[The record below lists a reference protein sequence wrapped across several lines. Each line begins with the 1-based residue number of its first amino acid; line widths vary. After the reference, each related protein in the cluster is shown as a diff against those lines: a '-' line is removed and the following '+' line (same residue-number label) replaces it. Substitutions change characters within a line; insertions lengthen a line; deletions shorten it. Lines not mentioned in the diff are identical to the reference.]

1 MSTPKRILI
10 VGASRGIG
18 LGLTREFAQRG
29 WHVVASER
37 STSDDL
43 HAVSK
48 EHDGAVEIVTIDVTQ
63 PASYDGLAERMG
75 DQSFDAIIVNAG
87 IKGADHQS
95 AEAATREEIAHVML
109 TNAFGPARLGKALL
123 PLVKDGGCLGFMSS
137 RMGSIA
143 DSSGGFEF
151 YRASKAALNMLAK
164 GIAEQQASQRGIEVL
179 ALHPGWVQ
187 TDMGGPNA
195 SITVEQSC
203 TGLADVI
210 ESAGGSGYRFV
221 AYSGDEIP
229 F

>member
-109 TNAFGPARLGKALL
+109 TNAFGPPMSVCTQPGCSASTSMPRWLACCSAIPLASMLSAALL
-123 PLVKDGGCLGFMSS
+123 A
-137 RMGSIA
+137 R
-143 DSSGGFEF
+143 
-151 YRASKAALNMLAK
+151 
-164 GIAEQQASQRGIEVL
+164 
-179 ALHPGWVQ
+179 
-187 TDMGGPNA
+187 
-195 SITVEQSC
+195 
-203 TGLADVI
+203 
-210 ESAGGSGYRFV
+210 
-221 AYSGDEIP
+221 
-229 F
+229 